1 MLQNKKMLVT
11 TTIASAL
18 LVPLMATSHVHAASW
33 HATTPAMITKLNN
46 DGTYT
51 VKSGDTLWAIGMH
64 YNIKPSVI
72 AAANGIINP
81 NNLQVGTVLLRLS
94 NVNHNHAILTIK
106 KDNNI
111 SQQYL
116 TNNDKI
122 NPSQSFNKAV
132 TTTPATNKQVT
143 TKTSVSPT
151 VTTTTKTNSVTT
163 SSSSTTTNQN
173 NDQMVQ
179 RINSELKQV
188 DGNAVTSYN
197 IKKVDNDRYFVYDAS
212 SNKSN
217 EPIWVVNAHTGAMLK
232 A

>member
-18 LVPLMATSHVHAASW
+18 LVPLIATSHVHAASW

-81 NNLQVGTVLLRLS
+81 NSLQVGTVIKLS

-106 KDNNI
+106 KGNNI

-132 TTTPATNKQVT
+132 TTPATNKQVT
-143 TKTSVSPT
+143 T
-151 VTTTTKTNSVTT
+151 
-163 SSSSTTTNQN
+163 SSTTDNNQN

-188 DGNAVTSYN
+188 DDNAVTSYN

-212 SNKSN
+212 SKSN
-217 EPIWVVNAHTGAMLK
+217 EPIWVVDAHTGAMLK

>member
-18 LVPLMATSHVHAASW
+18 LVPLIATSHVHAASW

-81 NNLQVGTVLLRLS
+81 NSLQVRTIIKLS

-106 KDNNI
+106 KGNTI

-132 TTTPATNKQVT
+132 TTPTTNKQVT

-151 VTTTTKTNSVTT
+151 PTVTTTTNSVTT
-163 SSSSTTTNQN
+163 SSSSTTNNNQN

-212 SNKSN
+212 SKSN
-217 EPIWVVNAHTGAMLK
+217 EPIWVVDAHTGAMLK